1 MSDKNEKSGA
11 YTAPKLEIIRLDCAD
26 IITTSSPGGF
36 WGEEQNFERAYL
48 EYEW

>member
-1 MSDKNEKSGA
+1 MSNKNEQKNA
-11 YTAPKLEIIRLDCAD
+11 YTAPKLEIIGLDSAD